1 VVMNK
6 IAQKSLISS
15 LVIAVPYILV
25 IFSPNIFMYAMFLLI
40 VSIVIA
46 WAYTFG
52 VRFKLASL
60 REKLKFLILPLIFN
74 IGAVYLTTIF
84 FQDFVKIIIAAIV
97 AIANYFLWTSLA
109 KVYNL
114 TSRVAL
120 FHRNILI
127 VISFMTVFLGSTT
140 VFRLYMLFSTS
151 KSIVYF
157 QLLLTLLIFGLFYSI
172 SSFLTRVNGADEDV
186 KKLRPYNVVNSLL
199 GAEIAW
205 VGSLWIINYPV
216 IAIQEKAN
224 LGGTPLPAILL
235 TIIFYFLWGIIF
247 HKLDKSLT
255 RRVLTE
261 YIFVAILFI
270 SVLLATAR
278 WLPTL

>member
-1 VVMNK
+1 MNK